1 MCRDD
6 HDLPHFSL
14 YARSPSP
21 SRSRLRRCEKIKI
34 GRVGAL
40 MKRRSCCNGSVYA
53 VVRMLPSTLLSPMRR
68 NVKKWAYS
76 PLTCRGTPV
85 REEEKVTCR
94 TYSDSRNMSGDGA
107 SHSRALAKI
116 SMRSAFNVRP
126 GTKISDSR
134 FGLTPKGLGSI
145 GSALYSTRSMASY
158 PRPPAIADRRL
169 VARSSRTAPPFSRTQ
184 RIWNCTPSLPTSGMR
199 ATEHFCSPG
208 TVGSA
213 KISSRLRRSLA
224 GSS

>member
-76 PLTCRGTPV
+76 PLTYGTPTRV
-85 REEEKVTCR
+85 PGGGVLVNGHGRQLPV
-94 TYSDSRNMSGDGA
+94 GHADGCA
-107 SHSRALAKI
+107 DGWAGRAIGRAK
-116 SMRSAFNVRP
+116 NVR
-126 GTKISDSR
+126 K
-134 FGLTPKGLGSI
+134 
-145 GSALYSTRSMASY
+145 AE
-158 PRPPAIADRRL
+158 RL
-169 VARSSRTAPPFSRTQ
+169 
-184 RIWNCTPSLPTSGMR
+184 
-199 ATEHFCSPG
+199 
-208 TVGSA
+208 
-213 KISSRLRRSLA
+213 
-224 GSS
+224 